1 MTIGEKIKKLRQK
14 DNITQEKLAEYLGIS
29 FQSVSKW
36 ENNIALPDVTLIVPI
51 ANFFGVTTDELF
63 DRDQAH
69 EDAEVEEYQKRS
81 LKFQN
86 KGMVKEN
93 LELWREAVKKYP
105 KNFTCLSQLEY
116 ALFSTLHI
124 GYPDEEVAKN
134 AEEMVGI
141 CERILSDCTDN
152 DIREGSIQTLTFTYS
167 NKNLPF
173 ADEEKS
179 EKYAMM
185 AGSMVVSREV
195 LLEQAYFTDEGKK
208 KAKKQIHHNNLD
220 YMDFL
225 VTNIESNGT
234 TTEEKIFALET
245 ALKLWSTLIYDGNF
259 LFYHCRISSL
269 YHNLAIR
276 HAELG
281 HRDETL
287 ENLRLAK
294 FHADAFDSLEP
305 KEKNYTSIFVNCA
318 TSDASKSTKN
328 YTETNAGLIRRDLE
342 NDSRYNFLR
351 EDEEFIEFMKSF

>member
-69 EDAEVEEYQKRS
+69 EDAEVEEYNDRS

-105 KNFTCLSQLEY
+105 KNFACLSQLEY

-124 GYPDEEVAKN
+124 NYPDEEKAKN
-134 AEEMVGI
+134 AEEAVNI

-152 DIREGSIQTLTFTYS
+152 DLRNSAIQTLTYIYS
-167 NKNLPF
+167 NNRLPL

-185 AGSMVVSREV
+185 ASGFHTCREV
-195 LLEQAYFTDEGKK
+195 LLEQAYYTDEGNK
-208 KAKKQIHHNNLD
+208 KAEARKHHNNLIF
-220 YMDFL
+220 MDSI
-225 VTNIESNGT
+225 VMNIEYTGNT
-234 TTEEKIFALET
+234 AEEKIFAIES
-245 ALKLWSTLIYDGNF
+245 ALTLWKTLIYDGNY
-259 LFYHCRISSL
+259 LFFHNRIFNLHRRIS
-269 YHNLAIR
+269 LA

-281 HRDETL
+281 HRDETMEHL
-287 ENLRLAK
+287 KLAK
-294 FHADAFDSLEP
+294 FHADKHDNLEP
-305 KEKNYTSIFVNCA
+305 GEKNYTSIFVNCA
-318 TSDASKSTKN
+318 TSDASRSTKN
-328 YTETNAGLIRRDLE
+328 YTSTDAEWLKKDITT
-342 NDSRYNFLR
+342 DSRYNFLR

>member
-69 EDAEVEEYQKRS
+69 EDAEVNEYQEKS

-86 KGMVKEN
+86 KGMVREN
-93 LELWREAVKKYP
+93 LELWREFSKKYP
-105 KNFTCLSQLEY
+105 KNFNCLSELAH
-116 ALFSTLHI
+116 ALFLTLHI

-167 NKNLPF
+167 NKNLPI

-185 AGSMVVSREV
+185 AGNMITSREM
-195 LLEQAYFTDEGKK
+195 LLEHAYFTEEGMK
-208 KAKKQIHHNNLD
+208 KAAKQKHHNNLQF
-220 YMDFL
+220 MDSL
-225 VTNIESNGT
+225 VMNIQWLGST
-234 TTEEKIFALET
+234 PEERIFALET
-245 ALKLWSTLIYDGNF
+245 ALKLWSTLIYDGNY
-259 LFYHCRISSL
+259 LFFHCRISSI

-294 FHADAFDSLEP
+294 FHADAFDNLEP
-305 KEKNYTSIFVNCA
+305 EEKNYTSIFVNRA

-342 NDSRYNFLR
+342 NDSRYDFLR